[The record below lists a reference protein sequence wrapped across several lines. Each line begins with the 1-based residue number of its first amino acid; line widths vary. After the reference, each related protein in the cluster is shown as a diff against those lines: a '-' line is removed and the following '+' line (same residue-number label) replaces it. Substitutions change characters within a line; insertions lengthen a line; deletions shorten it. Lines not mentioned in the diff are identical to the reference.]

1 MLFSL
6 QIVSESSLTLW
17 TVAHQ
22 LPLFMG
28 FPSPI
33 YCSRF
38 PFHSP
43 GDLPNPEIKPTSPA
57 LAGKFFTTESWEKK
71 KQNCASH
78 VALVKS
84 PPANAGKVGLILGL
98 GTSSGGGN
106 GNALLYSW
114 RYQVVVTKIILKKK
128 KYRKAKLFIEEG
140 LQIARKD
147 EKQNAKEK
155 ENAITN

>member
-1 MLFSL
+1 MNCSPPAASGHGISQSNILQQVPISFSRGSSQPRDQTCL
-6 QIVSESSLTLW
+6 PCIGRQILYHWV
-17 TVAHQ
+17 
-22 LPLFMG
+22 M
-28 FPSPI
+28 
-33 YCSRF
+33 R
-38 PFHSP
+38 
-43 GDLPNPEIKPTSPA
+43 
-57 LAGKFFTTESWEKK
+57 KK
-71 KQNCASH
+71 KYCASH
-78 VALVKS
+78 VALVKN